1 MTALSSAPPGTN
13 LSPRLLTVA
22 DLAVLPSELPSGPVL
37 YELDNGRLVL
47 LPAHTDTHG
56 AVECNVAAEMKLQG
70 EWRGLGKARCG
81 GVGVVLW
88 RNPDRV
94 VGADAVF
101 IAAASLSIRHSLEG
115 YLETIPDLVV
125 EVRSKNDTDAE
136 VRRKVND
143 YLAVGVR
150 VVWVP
155 DPAAQTVTVYRP
167 GQQPQVL
174 TPADA
179 LTVDDVIPGFRMPVT
194 DVFAL

>member
-1 MTALSSAPPGTN
+1 
-13 LSPRLLTVA
+13 
-22 DLAVLPSELPSGPVL
+22 
-37 YELDNGRLVL
+37 
-47 LPAHTDTHG
+47 
-56 AVECNVAAEMKLQG
+56 
-70 EWRGLGKARCG
+70 
-81 GVGVVLW
+81 VVLW

-101 IAAASLSIRHSLEG
+101 IAAASLPIRRSSEG
-115 YLETIPDLVV
+115 YLETTPDLVV

-155 DPAAQTVTVYRP
+155 DPEAQTVTVYRP

-174 TPADA
+174 TTADT
-179 LTVDDVIPGFRMPVT
+179 LTVDDVIPGFRMPVA